1 MWPSRLALSVAGL
14 FLAGA
19 LLFRIVHGTH
29 RQGAARRRV
38 DWLKYAV
45 YVIVIN
51 GLWGA
56 AYAGRGVAGLCLAV
70 VVIGGTLEVLRVVP
84 APYRIGAAATAMALF
99 SVSLWHLMLEAP
111 GGWQASFAFVVIVT
125 ASTDSFAQLSGR
137 LLGNRKLCPRL
148 SPEKTIVGLWG
159 GLSMGVAV
167 ALLLGFLL
175 PDAHGGRLALLGLST
190 ALAAVGGDLLFSAV
204 KRAAG
209 VKDFSGLLPGHGGM
223 LDRFDSLLLAAPV
236 FYWSR
241 QLIAV

>member
-1 MWPSRLALSVAGL
+1 VWPSRLALCVAGL

-19 LLFRIVHGTH
+19 LLIRIVHRTH
-29 RQGAARRRV
+29 RQGAERRRV

-45 YVIVIN
+45 YVLVIN

-56 AYAGRGVAGLCLAV
+56 AYVGRGVAASCLAV
-70 VVIGGTLEVLRVVP
+70 VAIGGTLEVLRLVP
-84 APYRIGAAATAMALF
+84 APYRVGAAAAAMALF
-99 SVSLWHLMLEAP
+99 FASLWHLMLEAP
-111 GGWQASFAFVVIVT
+111 GGWQASFAFVVMVT

-137 LLGNRKLCPRL
+137 LVGRRKLCPRL
-148 SPEKTIVGLWG
+148 SPEKTVVGLWG
-159 GLSMGVAV
+159 GLTVGVGV

-190 ALAAVGGDLLFSAV
+190 ALAAVVGDLLFSAV

-209 VKDFSGLLPGHGGM
+209 VKDFSGILPGHGGM